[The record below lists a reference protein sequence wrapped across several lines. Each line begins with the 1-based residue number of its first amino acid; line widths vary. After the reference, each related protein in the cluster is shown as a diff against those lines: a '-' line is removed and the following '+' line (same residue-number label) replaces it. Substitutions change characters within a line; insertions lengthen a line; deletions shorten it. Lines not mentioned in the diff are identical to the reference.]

1 MGEWRAAFKERLDR
15 RAGRPVLAALGSVWI
30 TVVRGEPCVVRWRDG
45 AWVHYYRGHAIPHRS
60 VAGPLPLKEFIHGSR
75 DVYCYEY
82 TPRLNDVVFDVGA
95 GVGNA
100 TLLFAGLV
108 GSNGRV
114 IALEAHPT
122 TFDWLTRLCRL
133 NLLANVTPI
142 QVAVS
147 NVEGTLTISD
157 VGDLDRNTIVADVG
171 GITVPARPLDA
182 VARDLGITRVDFLK
196 MNIEGAE
203 QLAIQGMPW
212 LIERTEHVCIA
223 CHDFIADMA
232 EFDETATLISSDRM
246 RTKEIVRQFLVEHGF
261 RVSTNPGAAD
271 PWTRDYLYGRRDG

>member
-1 MGEWRAAFKERLDR
+1 MSKWRTVVKEQLDR
-15 RAGRPVLAALGSVWI
+15 RTGRLLLAALGSLWI
-30 TVVRGEPCVVRWRDG
+30 TVVRREPCVVRWRDG
-45 AWVHYYRGHAIPHRS
+45 VWVHYYRGHAIPHGS
-60 VAGPLPLKEFIHGSR
+60 VAGPLPLREFVDGSR

-82 TPRLNDVVFDVGA
+82 TPRLNDVVLDVGA

-100 TLLFAGLV
+100 TLLFSGLV

-114 IALEAHPT
+114 VALEAHPT

-133 NLLANVTPI
+133 NHLANVTPVH
-142 QVAVS
+142 VAAS
-147 NVEGTLTISD
+147 NVEGMVTISD
-157 VGDLDRNTIVADVG
+157 FGDLDRNTIVADIG

-203 QLAIQGMPW
+203 QLALQGMPW
-212 LIERTEHVCIA
+212 LIERTKHVSIA
-223 CHDFIADMA
+223 CHDSIADMP
-232 EFDETATLISSDRM
+232 EFDETTTLISSDRM
-246 RTKEIVRQFLVEHGF
+246 RTKELVQQFLIEHGF
-261 RVSTNPGAAD
+261 RVSTNPDGAK